1 MKTQISFSRSVLG
14 VVLVT
19 VALLSIPL
27 IAMQFSSEVNWS
39 AGDFILMGA
48 LLFSIGMLVML
59 ALRSAAH
66 IAYRAGML
74 GAIGAT
80 FLMIWANL
88 AVGLIGSGPN
98 AGNLMYGVVIVVGIV
113 GTYLSRFTAVGMER
127 TMFAMALALV
137 VHTGIALLVGMH
149 HYPGSSV
156 IMILGVNGF
165 FAMLYTLS
173 GLLFRYVAVEQTPEN
188 ANE

>member
-1 MKTQISFSRSVLG
+1 MKNQISFSRSVLG

-27 IAMQFSSEVNWS
+27 IAMQFTSEVNWS
-39 AGDFILMGA
+39 ASDFILMGV
-48 LLFSIGMLVML
+48 LLLSVGMLVML
-59 ALRSAAH
+59 ALHSAAH
-66 IAYRAGML
+66 IVYRAGML

-98 AGNLMYGVVIVVGIV
+98 AGNQLYGGVIVVGII

-127 TMFAMALALV
+127 TMYAMALALV
-137 VHTGIALLVGMH
+137 VHTSIALLASMH
-149 HYPGSSV
+149 QYPDSSV

-188 ANE
+188 AKG